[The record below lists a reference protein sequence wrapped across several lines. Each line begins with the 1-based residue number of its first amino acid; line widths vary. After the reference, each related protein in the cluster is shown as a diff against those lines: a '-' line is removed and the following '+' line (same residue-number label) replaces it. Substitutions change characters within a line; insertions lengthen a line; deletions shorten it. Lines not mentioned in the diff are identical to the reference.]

1 MILSR
6 RRFGQAAAA
15 GLLTAPR
22 IGRAAEPITI
32 GMIVPMTGAGAEPGK
47 LSVNGASLALAE
59 VNKDGVLDRPLRI
72 VMEDDQTSNPGTV
85 LAFSRLAGHAEIAA
99 FIGPV
104 RSTQVKAIAPDVLR
118 TGKPMMFGGSD
129 PSLTQAGNPW
139 LFRCRPHD
147 GYSAKVMAEY
157 GSKDLGGRKWA
168 VIHTT
173 DTFGTNGSKALK
185 DELEARGTSPVLV
198 EGFTNGMTDFSAV
211 ILALR
216 QSGADLLVT
225 YFSLDPDLAIFAR
238 QLRELGVHVT
248 WLGSA
253 AIANTSARKLA
264 GSALHGTY
272 GVADFAAEANPVS
285 RSLAARYETA
295 FTQQPDQNAAWVYDA
310 IHLLARAIRD
320 TGGME
325 PERVRAA
332 LLAIRGHA
340 GAEGEYNFD
349 PNGDGLHGYNV
360 VRNDAGTLVF
370 VRRVEFPSA

>member
-1 MILSR
+1 MSLTR

-15 GLLTAPR
+15 GLLAVPR

-47 LSVNGASLALAE
+47 LAANGANLALE
-59 VNKDGVLDRPLRI
+59 DVNKEGVLGRSLRI

-85 LAFSRLAGHAEIAA
+85 LAFSRLAGHAETAA

-157 GSKDLGGRKWA
+157 GSKDLSGRKWA
-168 VIHTT
+168 VVHTS
-173 DTFGTNGSKALK
+173 DTFGTNGAKALRA
-185 DELEARGTSPVLV
+185 ELDARGITPVLV
-198 EGFTNGMTDFSAV
+198 ESFTNGMTDFSAV
-211 ILALR
+211 ILAVR

-253 AIANTSARKLA
+253 TIADTTARKLA
-264 GSALHGTY
+264 GTALFGTH
-272 GVADFAAEANPVS
+272 GVADYAADANPVS
-285 RSLAARYETA
+285 KAFAARYEATYNV
-295 FTQQPDQNAAWVYDA
+295 TPDLNPAWTYDA
-310 IHLLARAIRD
+310 VHPLARAIRD
-320 TGGME
+320 AGGTE
-325 PERVRAA
+325 PERMRAA

-340 GAEGEYNFD
+340 GAEGEYNF
-349 PNGDGLHGYNV
+349 
-360 VRNDAGTLVF
+360 
-370 VRRVEFPSA
+370 